1 MKAMK
6 KPAKIVLSVIAFI
19 LAFIICWGGLMYWY
33 YPHYKNK
40 KKEIVLNEIINENEL
55 RVMSYNLRCLNP
67 TDLGKKSWFYRAD
80 LIIDSIEKEQ
90 PGV

>member
-1 MKAMK
+1 MKSMK

-19 LAFIICWGGLMYWY
+19 LAFIICWGGLMFWY

-55 RVMSYNLRCLNP
+55 
-67 TDLGKKSWFYRAD
+67 
-80 LIIDSIEKEQ
+80 
-90 PGV
+90 